1 MIVQEPSYRGGR
13 RGKRITVAACAL
25 AVIGGL
31 AGLLFGIQ
39 DPETKGRANA
49 AVGLGAG
56 DSPRLLMSQRERDID
71 AFVERVF
78 ARMVEDG
85 VADLDRQAALTG
97 EALAGRRMDTVIRPG
112 DTLARA
118 LSSAGADNGIVHQAV
133 TALGKL
139 TDLRRLKPGQEL
151 TLMFDHATDKLTEVR
166 LQESVERVVY
176 ARATPDGGFLGEEER
191 LTFERQLVR
200 ARGTIEDSLFLAGQ
214 RAGVEHEVLAELI
227 RMFSFDVDFQRGI
240 HPGDGFELTYERFV
254 NRAGEVMK
262 TGNILKATLVR
273 KGSPLTYFRYQPE
286 GEPGPDYFDARGQS
300 ARKTLM
306 QTPIDGARIS
316 SGFGKRRHPILG
328 YTKMHKGTD
337 FAARAGTPIMAAG
350 DGTIARIGWNGG
362 YGRYIQIRHN
372 GTYSTAY
379 AHMKGFRSGL
389 KNGSRVKQGQII
401 GYVGTSGRSTGPHL
415 HYEVLKNGSQV
426 NPRSIKLP
434 TGVKLAGARLD
445 AFQAFRAEL
454 DAEIAALPFLDQEV
468 AEMDAGRVRTAA
480 AAD

>member
-1 MIVQEPSYRGGR
+1 MSGTETEPMIVQEPSYRGGR

-166 LQESVERVVY
+166 LRESVERVVY

-191 LTFERQLVR
+191 LTFDRELVR
-200 ARGTIEDSLFLAGQ
+200 ARGTIDDSLFLAGQ

-286 GEPGPDYFDARGQS
+286 GE
-300 ARKTLM
+300 
-306 QTPIDGARIS
+306 
-316 SGFGKRRHPILG
+316 
-328 YTKMHKGTD
+328 
-337 FAARAGTPIMAAG
+337 
-350 DGTIARIGWNGG
+350 
-362 YGRYIQIRHN
+362 
-372 GTYSTAY
+372 
-379 AHMKGFRSGL
+379 
-389 KNGSRVKQGQII
+389 
-401 GYVGTSGRSTGPHL
+401 
-415 HYEVLKNGSQV
+415 
-426 NPRSIKLP
+426 
-434 TGVKLAGARLD
+434 
-445 AFQAFRAEL
+445 
-454 DAEIAALPFLDQEV
+454 
-468 AEMDAGRVRTAA
+468 
-480 AAD
+480 